1 MQVMMDI
8 MDSRVEWRSHRM
20 HISHKKE
27 YRRMEVGDRTK
38 MERDMDGMY
47 IWAGNGRQQKF
58 GYGVMCKMQC
68 YVLFNS

>member
-38 MERDMDGMY
+38 GTWMGCIYGLAMGDNRNSDME
-47 IWAGNGRQQKF
+47 
-58 GYGVMCKMQC
+58 
-68 YVLFNS
+68 